1 MKEKTATL
9 EAVLDRLHDGQTILC
24 GDWHGELAADEIIDG
39 MVKKGVRNIRAIAVS
54 AGRPDQGVGKL
65 IAAKRVTSLVT
76 THIGMTPL
84 AREQMFAGKLDVE
97 FCPMGTWA
105 ERVRCGG
112 AGLGG
117 CLTRTGIGTEVEKGK
132 QKITVDGVEY
142 LLEKPLRAD
151 VALVKAT
158 KADKAGNISF
168 RLNSRATN
176 STIAL
181 AADFVIA
188 EVEELVEVGELG
200 PEEIDVPAPIVD
212 MVYVR
217 TGEKRPLCPMWQRAK
232 AKAEA
237 KAKAAEGGGK

>member
-1 MKEKTATL
+1 M
-9 EAVLDRLHDGQTILC
+9 TI
-24 GDWHGELAADEIIDG
+24 
-39 MVKKGVRNIRAIAVS
+39 N
-54 AGRPDQGVGKL
+54 GK
-65 IAAKRVTSLVT
+65 
-76 THIGMTPL
+76 
-84 AREQMFAGKLDVE
+84 D
-97 FCPMGTWA
+97 
-105 ERVRCGG
+105 
-112 AGLGG
+112 
-117 CLTRTGIGTEVEKGK
+117 
-132 QKITVDGVEY
+132 Y
-142 LLEKPLRAD
+142 LLELPLRAD

-217 TGEKRPLCPMWQRAK
+217 TGEKRPMCPMWQRAK